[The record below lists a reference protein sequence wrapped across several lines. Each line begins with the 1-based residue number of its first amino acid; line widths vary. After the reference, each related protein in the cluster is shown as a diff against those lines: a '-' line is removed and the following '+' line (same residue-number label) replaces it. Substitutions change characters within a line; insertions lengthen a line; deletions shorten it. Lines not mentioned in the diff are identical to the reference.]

1 MKTWLIEGQRY
12 VRNDGKDTYLIVGER
27 YTASGYRYVTLRSDI
42 SGGTIERKV
51 KITND
56 IEWVDLLGGAV
67 KGTTEDS
74 DWVISAKCYT
84 SYTAMTDNESALM
97 NRDNSF
103 VKMTIKELKAM
114 LGKDMLSDNDCILIQ
129 RV

>member
-1 MKTWLIEGQRY
+1 MKTWLIEGRRY
-12 VRNDGKDTYLIVGER
+12 VCNNGKDTYLVVGER

-51 KITND
+51 KTTDD
-56 IEWVDLLGGAV
+56 IEWVDLLGGAI
-67 KGTTEDS
+67 KGTTKDS
-74 DWVISAKCYT
+74 DWVISANCYT

-97 NRDNSF
+97 NCDNSF
-103 VKMTIKELKAM
+103 IKMTVKELKTM
-114 LGKDMLSDNDCILIQ
+114 LDKGVLNDNDYLMIQ